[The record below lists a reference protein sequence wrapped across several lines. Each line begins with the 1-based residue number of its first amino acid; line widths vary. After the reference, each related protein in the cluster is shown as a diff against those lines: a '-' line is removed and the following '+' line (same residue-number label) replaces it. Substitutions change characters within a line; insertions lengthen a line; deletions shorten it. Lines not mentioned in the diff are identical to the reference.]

1 KKCRK
6 SVGGIKMLKKSKYTL
21 LYIEDEAFIR
31 RIAISYLR
39 PYFADIYEAEDGVEA
54 LKIYK
59 EKKPDMIM
67 TDIEM
72 PNMDGLT
79 LCKEIRKKDKTTPII
94 ITTAYTSTEYLL
106 EAVSLN
112 LVKYLVK
119 PMEEEPLFEA
129 IKICFEQIET
139 QNPNIVYLTKD
150 YKFDTFNHTLLKGN
164 EVIPLTE
171 SQYKLLD
178 ILIKNRER
186 IVSYKEIEDF
196 VWADKVMSSD
206 ALRSLIRD
214 VRKLVGKEKIENISK
229 CGYRIHLYG

>member
-1 KKCRK
+1 
-6 SVGGIKMLKKSKYTL
+6 MLKKSNYSL
-21 LYIEDEAFIR
+21 LYVEDEAFIR

-39 PYFADIYEAEDGVEA
+39 PYFSEIYEANDGIEA
-54 LKIYK
+54 LEVYQ
-59 EKKPDMIM
+59 EQKPDMII

-79 LCKEIRKKDKTTPII
+79 LCKSIRQNDKTTPII

-129 IKICFEQIET
+129 INLCFEQIKT
-139 QNPNIVYLTKD
+139 QNPTIVHISKEYQ
-150 YKFDTFNHTLLKGN
+150 YDTFNQTLIHN
-164 EVIPLTE
+164 NQIVTLTE
-171 SQYKLLD
+171 SQHKLLT
-178 ILIKNRER
+178 ILIKNRGR
-186 IVSYKEIEDF
+186 IVSYEEIENF
-196 VWADKVMSSD
+196 VWFDKVMSSD
-206 ALRSLIRD
+206 ALRSLMRD
-214 VRKLVGKEKIENISK
+214 VRKLIGKEKIENISK

>member
-1 KKCRK
+1 
-6 SVGGIKMLKKSKYTL
+6 MLKKSKYTL
-21 LYIEDEAFIR
+21 LYVEDEAFIR

-39 PYFADIYEAEDGVEA
+39 PYFSEIYEAEDGVEA
-54 LKIYK
+54 LEIYK
-59 EKKPDMIM
+59 EKKPNMIM

-79 LCKEIRKKDKTTPII
+79 LCKEIRKEDKSTPII

-106 EAVSLN
+106 EAVSLH

-129 IKICFEQIET
+129 IKLCFEQIET

-150 YKFDTFNHTLLKGN
+150 YRFDTFNHTLLKGD
-164 EVIPLTE
+164 EVVALTE

-178 ILIKNRER
+178 ILIRNKGR
-186 IVSYKEIEDF
+186 IVSYAEIENF
-196 VWADKVMSSD
+196 VWFDKVMSSD
-206 ALRSLIRD
+206 ALRSLMRD

>member
-1 KKCRK
+1 
-6 SVGGIKMLKKSKYTL
+6 MLKKSKYTL
-21 LYIEDEAFIR
+21 LYVEDEAFIR
-31 RIAISYLR
+31 RIAISYLK
-39 PYFADIYEAEDGVEA
+39 PYFVEIYEAEDGEEA
-54 LKIYK
+54 LQIYR

-79 LCKEIRKKDKTTPII
+79 LCKEIRKEDKKTPII

-106 EAVSLN
+106 EAVTLN

-129 IKICFEQIET
+129 IRLCFEQIET
-139 QNPNIVYLTKD
+139 QNPNIIYLTKD
-150 YKFDTFNHTLLKGN
+150 LRFDIFNHTLIRGD

-178 ILIKNRER
+178 ILIKNRGR
-186 IVSYKEIEDF
+186 IVSYEEIENF
-196 VWADKVMSSD
+196 VWQNKVMSSN
-206 ALRSLIRD
+206 ALRSLMRD
-214 VRKLVGKEKIENISK
+214 VRKLVGKDRIENISK
-229 CGYRIHLYG
+229 YGYRIHLYG

>member
-1 KKCRK
+1 
-6 SVGGIKMLKKSKYTL
+6 MLKKSKYTL
-21 LYIEDEAFIR
+21 LYVEDEAFIR
-31 RIAISYLR
+31 RIAVSYLR
-39 PYFADIYEAEDGVEA
+39 PYFADIYEAEDGIEA
-54 LKIYK
+54 LEIYK
-59 EKKPDMIM
+59 EKKPNMIM

-79 LCKEIRKKDKTTPII
+79 LCKEIRKEDKTTPII

-119 PMEEEPLFEA
+119 PMEEEPLFES
-129 IKICFEQIET
+129 IKVCFEQIKT

-150 YKFDTFNHTLLKGN
+150 YKFDTFNHTLLKSD
-164 EVIPLTE
+164 EIIPLTE

-178 ILIKNRER
+178 ILIRNRER

-196 VWADKVMSSD
+196 VWAEKGMSSD